1 MLDIL
6 HYEFI
11 QNAII
16 AGLLVSIASGI
27 IGSLIVVN
35 RMVFLAGGIAH
46 TSYGG
51 IGLAVYFGLPIF
63 LGASVFAVGAALL
76 MAIIT
81 LNQRDK
87 IDTFIGLIWAV
98 GMAIGIIFVDLT
110 PGYNVDLMS
119 YLFGS
124 ILAVSN
130 DDITYMSIL
139 LIAIIII
146 VTLFYREILAV
157 SYDSEYANLRGI
169 NVKFFYTLILILSAL
184 TVVIAIKVV
193 GLILVIALLTI
204 PIYIAE
210 KVSTSL
216 GTMMFVSGVLSSV
229 FTLVGLW
236 FSYQFDLTSGASI
249 ILVSAF
255 GLTLFLFTT
264 KVLTNETTISFLF
277 FMSKLSASV
286 YFVCY

>member
-1 MLDIL
+1 MIDVL

-16 AGLLVSIASGI
+16 AGILVSIASGI

-51 IGLAVYFGLPIF
+51 IGLAVYFGIPIF
-63 LGASVFAVGAALL
+63 LGASLFSVGAALL
-76 MAIIT
+76 ISFIT
-81 LNQRDK
+81 INHKER

-98 GMAIGIIFVDLT
+98 GMAIGILFVDMT

-124 ILAVSN
+124 ILAVSR
-130 DDITYMSIL
+130 DDLYFMTALVFTIITF
-139 LIAIIII
+139 
-146 VTLFYREILAV
+146 VTFWYRDILAV
-157 SYDSEYANLRGI
+157 SYDSEYALLRG
-169 NVKFFYTLILILSAL
+169 VHVRLFYTLILVFSAL
-184 TVVIAIKVV
+184 TVVIAIKIV

-210 KVSTSL
+210 KLSNSL
-216 GTMMFVSGVLSSV
+216 YSMMFLSAIISTI
-229 FTLVGLW
+229 FTLFGL
-236 FSYQFDLTSGASI
+236 FISYNYDITSGAAI
-249 ILVSAF
+249 ILVSAIF
-255 GLTLFLFTT
+255 LVLFL
-264 KVLTNETTISFLF
+264 VFLKIRNNLKY
-277 FMSKLSASV
+277 S
-286 YFVCY
+286 